1 MALFHFKLFFATS
14 ENELIVHL
22 VGRDKF
28 HPRLAPFNLDLLMRR
43 FNQIQLWVITEIIFA
58 SNLNQRLSILC
69 SFIQLSQL
77 AKTKRDLFVMAA
89 INFGLSSLPISR
101 LNYLWNQL
109 PNHLFKQHSECQSLL
124 SPKRGYK
131 NYRFLSNILKTPFV
145 PFIPL
150 ILKELD
156 FIYEGLQNQNLI
168 NWEKMHLAAKI
179 LKSFRLAKGN
189 NNVEDLFEI
198 YNELTFNDEKL
209 IYNLYT
215 VNSPSLLMNLSS
227 EIQKKE
233 ENEFEQLC

>member
-1 MALFHFKLFFATS
+1 ELDFIYEGLQNQNLINWEKMHLAAKILRSFRLAKGNNNIEDLF
-14 ENELIVHL
+14 EIYNELT
-22 VGRDKF
+22 
-28 HPRLAPFNLDLLMRR
+28 FNDEKL
-43 FNQIQLWVITEIIFA
+43 IY
-58 SNLNQRLSILC
+58 NLY
-69 SFIQLSQL
+69 
-77 AKTKRDLFVMAA
+77 T
-89 INFGLSSLPISR
+89 
-101 LNYLWNQL
+101 
-109 PNHLFKQHSECQSLL
+109 
-124 SPKRGYK
+124 
-131 NYRFLSNILKTPFV
+131 
-145 PFIPL
+145 
-150 ILKELD
+150 ELD